1 MPDEIRRQMIYLVSV
16 DVLRRLLKSGKVES
30 SVIKRLNKKN
40 AETMGCQAV
49 EIA

>member
-1 MPDEIRRQMIYLVSV
+1 MQDEIRRQMIYLVSV
-16 DVLRRLLKSGKVES
+16 DVLRRLLKSGKVEL
-30 SVIKRLNKKN
+30 SVIKRLNEKN